1 MQIYDSLP
9 DLSKFTP
16 LPGSNQSLLFSS
28 EKPILVIFWS
38 VSCSSCGYF
47 LQKLAAVA
55 EIKSKKVIPIL
66 IHTYLEGE
74 KVSLAEIKNKL
85 NPLHLDAVYLDD
97 AADQLDNIFQFRYV
111 PALYLFDKQEK
122 LRFKQIGKSSTN
134 LIEQRLRRLIN
145 TK

>member
-1 MQIYDSLP
+1 MQIYDNLH
-9 DLSKFTP
+9 DLSKFKP

-28 EKPILVIFWS
+28 GKPILVIFWS

-47 LQKLAAVA
+47 LQKLASIPP
-55 EIKSKKVIPIL
+55 IKSQKVITIL

-74 KVSLAEIKNKL
+74 QISLHEIKNKL
-85 NPLHLDAVYLDD
+85 NQLHIDAVYLDD
-97 AADQLDNIFQFRYV
+97 VTGQLDDIFQFRYV

-122 LRFKQIGKSSTN
+122 LRFKQIGKTSTS
-134 LIEQRLRRLIN
+134 LVEQRLRRLIN

>member
-1 MQIYDSLP
+1 MQIYDALP
-9 DLSKFTP
+9 DLSKFKP

-28 EKPILVIFWS
+28 GKPILVIFWS

-47 LQKLAAVA
+47 LQKLAASPP
-55 EIKSKKVIPIL
+55 IKSQKVITIL

-74 KVSLAEIKNKL
+74 QISLPEIKNKL
-85 NPLHLDAVYLDD
+85 NQLHVDAVYLDD
-97 AADQLDNIFQFRYV
+97 VTGQLDDIFHFRYV

-122 LRFKQIGKSSTN
+122 LRFKQIGKPSTS
-134 LIEQRLRRLIN
+134 LVEQRLRRLIN